1 MEAFWWVYTFVEL
14 RRPRKGGFSMF
25 KRKMR
30 RVDTV
35 CDKESD
41 FYDCDG
47 CAWEGIEV
55 PKGDVQSA
63 VTAFEQHDCKH
74 YVHG

>member
-1 MEAFWWVYTFVEL
+1 
-14 RRPRKGGFSMF
+14 MF

-55 PKGDVQSA
+55 PMGDVQSA